1 VKAAPEEHMKRVMA
15 QGDMRPMAN
24 SARAM
29 EDLVSILRSREPLYA
44 KADIALV
51 TSGRTPEQNVTDLLR
66 LIEVPDS
73 RKGTNLAADAA
84 RQRSGSPTL
93 DKERV

>member
-1 VKAAPEEHMKRVMA
+1 
-15 QGDMRPMAN
+15 
-24 SARAM
+24 M

-44 KADIALV
+44 KADVALP
-51 TSGRTPEQNVTDLLR
+51 TSGRTPEQNVAELLR

-73 RKGTNLAADAA
+73 RI
-84 RQRSGSPTL
+84 SGQSGRASQTL